1 MKFNKLITS
10 LLLTSSLI
18 FSGSLIT
25 SAQELNHNAE
35 TVQNNENTIGS
46 YSQNSNKASD
56 TMFYEEAQLTL
67 ISGMSYSK
75 TLKYNG
81 STYSGVLT
89 YKYETRYILGLKY
102 YIYSGNLKKIM

>member
-1 MKFNKLITS
+1 MKFTKLITS

-25 SAQELNHNAE
+25 SAQELNHNNE
-35 TVQNNENTIGS
+35 TIQNNE
-46 YSQNSNKASD
+46 NSNKASD

-67 ISGMSYSK
+67 ISGMSYTK

-81 STYSGVLT
+81 STYSGKLT
-89 YKYETRYILGLKY
+89 YKYETRYILGLQY